1 MKTGFFIVAVIAAQ
15 TLSWLTCEKSL
26 CSLWIMMHLLG
37 SKAGS
42 VGLGGRLAGGGCC
55 CGGCCCCC
63 CRCCCDWLV
72 GLVVVLGA
80 VGTVVVV
87 AVVVVDVVG
96 VVYYWCL

>member
-1 MKTGFFIVAVIAAQ
+1 MYFGSSDLDLYRLMMSICTGFFIVAAIAAR

-55 CGGCCCCC
+55 CGGGCC
-63 CRCCCDWLV
+63 
-72 GLVVVLGA
+72 
-80 VGTVVVV
+80 
-87 AVVVVDVVG
+87 
-96 VVYYWCL
+96 